1 MRALAGLPAF
11 AASLAISAVAAAGP
25 AETFGY
31 GSRSTALGG
40 AVSADAT
47 DVSANYYNPA
57 GLAGG
62 KGLAFEVG
70 YLRASYGLKM
80 NGRDNRVDPVRGMY
94 FGLVAPGE
102 VGKLPFA
109 FGVGMHLPDDRVF
122 RVRSLDQEQPRWEMY
137 DNRPQRIFLATNLAL
152 KPLRWLEIGGGLVF
166 LAATRARLDITGE
179 LLVASPRESELRHEV
194 DADLTAIRYPQAG
207 VRVHASDKL
216 RFAAV
221 YRGEFQLTL
230 DISARLDVNANAF
243 GISVPLLTYITTN
256 SVNAFLPRQAV
267 FGASWDATDRVT
279 VDADLTWIN
288 WSAYKSPVTAVSAV
302 TKFDAPPG
310 FPPSLLPEKPAPT
323 VILPPNFRDTFVPRL
338 GVESRF
344 PLGGQGHQLSVR
356 VGYFYERS
364 PIPEQTGGT
373 NFVDADRHAFSL
385 GTGLRL
391 RDVSREIPGDVHFDV
406 HGMWSLLPE
415 RETEKASPANAIGD
429 YRAGGRIWSLGAVLG
444 LRFR

>member
-1 MRALAGLPAF
+1 MRASLAFGVACFAF
-11 AASLAISAVAAAGP
+11 AASASAGP

-40 AVSADAT
+40 AVSADSV

-70 YLRASYGLKM
+70 YVRASYALKM
-80 NGRDNRVDPVRGMY
+80 NGRDNHVDPVRGLY

-102 VGKLPFA
+102 IGPVPFA
-109 FGVGMHLPDDRVF
+109 FGVGLHLPDDRVF

-137 DNRPQRIFLATNLAL
+137 DNRPQRIFLATNLAI
-152 KPLRWLEIGGGLVF
+152 KPFKWLEVGGGLVF

-207 VRVHASDKL
+207 VRVHANDKL

-230 DISARLDVNANAF
+230 DISARLDVTANAF

-267 FGASWDATDRVT
+267 FGTSWDPIDRVT
-279 VDADLTWIN
+279 VDADVTWIN
-288 WSAYKSPVTAVSAV
+288 WSSYKSPVTAVNAI

-323 VILPPNFRDTFVPRL
+323 VILPPNFRDTFVPRV
-338 GVESRF
+338 GVETRF
-344 PLGGQGHQLSVR
+344 PLGGGGHQLALR

-373 NFVDADRHAFSL
+373 NFVDSDRHAFSL
-385 GTGLRL
+385 GTGVRL
-391 RDVSREIPGDVHFDV
+391 RDIARELPGDLHFDV
-406 HGMWSLLPE
+406 HGMYSWLPE
-415 RETEKASPANAIGD
+415 RLTAKSSPANAIGD
-429 YRAGGRIWSLGAVLG
+429 YSAGGRIWSVGAVLG
-444 LRFR
+444 VRFR